1 MSIENFN
8 TENTN
13 FIDPQFLLNISE
25 SENLK
30 YSTLLWSSDDD
41 KLSNDF
47 QKIINDQSD
56 VILTDILPDE
66 LPSRTTSEEY
76 DFFIKRYLFIP
87 PSLEEENISKKS

>member
-47 QKIINDQSD
+47 QKIINDKSD

-66 LPSRTTSEEY
+66 LPQNY
-76 DFFIKRYLFIP
+76 I
-87 PSLEEENISKKS
+87 